1 MRRFAWIPASLLVFL
16 SFAAVAQ
23 DQQEELKG
31 LYAAVAL
38 LNQEQQAVF
47 QQFQMLQE
55 LRRANSETF
64 FAGTLRSPRYATE
77 VPNYADVV
85 QYQKDVAR
93 RGEELADEAARLYAQ
108 YAEIGARKT
117 QLQQRIYELTLS
129 NP

>member
-1 MRRFAWIPASLLVFL
+1 MRRFVWILPLAFL
-16 SFAAVAQ
+16 SFAAAAQ
-23 DQQEELKG
+23 GEDELKS
-31 LYAAVAL
+31 LHAAMAL

-55 LRRANSETF
+55 LRRSNSEAF
-64 FAGTLRSPRYATE
+64 FAGSLRSPRYATE

-108 YAEIGARKT
+108 YAEIGSRKT
-117 QLQQRIYELTLS
+117 QLQQRIVELTLS
-129 NP
+129 KP

>member
-1 MRRFAWIPASLLVFL
+1 MRRLAWIPASLFVLL

-23 DQQEELKG
+23 DQEELKG

-85 QYQKDVAR
+85 IPEGRGPTRRRIGR
-93 RGEELADEAARLYAQ
+93 RGRAALCAVRRDRQQENAAAAEDLRADAA
-108 YAEIGARKT
+108 KT
-117 QLQQRIYELTLS
+117 F
-129 NP
+129 

>member
-1 MRRFAWIPASLLVFL
+1 MRRFAWIPASLFMFL

-93 RGEELADEAARLYAQ
+93 RGEELADEAAQLYAQ

-129 NP
+129 KP